1 MAILEIKVYGD
12 PILREKSQPVEKI
25 TPEIL
30 NIIKDMTETMY
41 AASGVG
47 LAAPQVGV
55 LKRIIIVDGGEE
67 GVIALINPKIVDKEG
82 ESIAEEGCLSLPD
95 IYANV
100 KRSSK
105 VTVEALDLDGEQI
118 EITKEDLIARAL
130 QHEID
135 HLEGVLFID
144 RIGRTKRQLLLN
156 QLTKQNMVI
165 PQKAKKYSKT

>member
-12 PILREKSQPVEKI
+12 PILREKSKPVKKI

-30 NIIKDMTETMY
+30 NLVQDMTETMY
-41 AASGVG
+41 ATSGIG

-55 LKRIIIVDGGEE
+55 SKRIIIADGGEE
-67 GVIALINPKIVDKEG
+67 GVIALINPKIVDEEG
-82 ESIAEEGCLSLPD
+82 EAISEEGCLSLPD

-100 KRSSK
+100 KRFYK
-105 VTVEALDLDGEQI
+105 VRVEALDLDGEQI
-118 EITKEDLIARAL
+118 KITKEDLIARVL

-156 QLTKQNMVI
+156 KLIKQ
-165 PQKAKKYSKT
+165 KT